1 MAFEPGNVTPIR
13 ETLEE
18 IGPAA
23 PANIVHFDIDP
34 SNIMIGDFQDEAPE
48 HAVQPVFKLG
58 DFGLTQ
64 EITGQYD
71 RAALIRLQYGGKH
84 GYRAPEQERGK
95 DLVELGL
102 FEPDID
108 TYGIHTNI
116 WGIGVVADSYGW
128 FLVEDAAKVPRG
140 METLYQRFPA
150 ELRELVARCMCSD
163 SQQRPTLGYLLP
175 AIQHYIAQGDAL
187 EAQGRSPPGE
197 NNADLEQFC
206 REFILGNQSEASTIS
221 QEDEED
227 EARDG
232 LGPLPGAAVQAA
244 GNAFRRRSQSRSL
257 STTNG
262 ASPTS
267 VYGGNQPSAENWAGR
282 EIVVGGANANA
293 NANDTQQ
300 SRYWDANGG
309 SRAASVAYVQA
320 EAQHLQRRQSTF
332 GVDDEIEM
340 DMDYWN

>member
-1 MAFEPGNVTPIR
+1 MFSLITKTRTPSIPPFSSFNC
-13 ETLEE
+13 TL
-18 IGPAA
+18 
-23 PANIVHFDIDP
+23 
-34 SNIMIGDFQDEAPE
+34 Q
-48 HAVQPVFKLG
+48 
-58 DFGLTQ
+58 
-64 EITGQYD
+64 GQ
-71 RAALIRLQYGGKH
+71 
-84 GYRAPEQERGK
+84 
-95 DLVELGL
+95 
-102 FEPDID
+102 
-108 TYGIHTNI
+108 
-116 WGIGVVADSYGW
+116 VADSYGW

-282 EIVVGGANANA
+282 EIVVGGAAPPTSVYGGNTSIYGGNQPSVESWGGREIVVGGANANA